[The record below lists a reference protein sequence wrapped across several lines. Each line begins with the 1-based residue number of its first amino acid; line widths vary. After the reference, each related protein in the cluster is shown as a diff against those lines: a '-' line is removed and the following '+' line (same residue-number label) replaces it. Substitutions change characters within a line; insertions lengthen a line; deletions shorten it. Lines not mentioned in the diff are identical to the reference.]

1 MGSRFF
7 PILCV
12 LFLLGASVFGQDTIF
27 MGTNNHQEIVSNY
40 CVLYADNGPG
50 NPHSPRVD
58 ASYTIKATNP
68 DYRCKIIVH
77 NPYNYYVSR
86 LSEYNIYKGDTN

>member
-1 MGSRFF
+1 MMGSRFF

-12 LFLLGASVFGQDTIF
+12 LFLLGGYVFGQDTIL

-58 ASYTIKATNP
+58 ASYTIKATDSTYN
-68 DYRCKIIVH
+68 CKIIIR
-77 NPYNYYVSR
+77 NGYNYIGHRIV
-86 LSEYNIYKGDTN
+86 L

>member
-1 MGSRFF
+1 MIGSRFF

-12 LFLLGASVFGQDTIF
+12 LFLLGGYVFGQDTIL

-50 NPHSPRVD
+50 VPHSPRVD
-58 ASYTIKATNP
+58 ASYTIKAT
-68 DYRCKIIVH
+68 KKGEH
-77 NPYNYYVSR
+77 NHAADQVLQARAHPY
-86 LSEYNIYKGDTN
+86 GDA

>member
-1 MGSRFF
+1 MIFSFFALFIFTKKIVSLHIRKKIVFMMGSRFF

-12 LFLLGASVFGQDTIF
+12 LFLLGGYVFGQDTIL

-50 NPHSPRVD
+50 NPHSPAIDVRF
-58 ASYTIKATNP
+58 TMRP
-68 DYRCKIIVH
+68 
-77 NPYNYYVSR
+77 
-86 LSEYNIYKGDTN
+86 